1 MAKVLIVSQITPN
14 YKFVD
19 LYVNIIRDIQL
30 QLVDM
35 FSHDRILAHVAF
47 FPEKIAE
54 QVVEGM
60 GGDEILVQGRNRT
73 KDGHKAKG
81 DLEQWKVLLL

>member
-1 MAKVLIVSQITPN
+1 MTFVFGGKSSHSISNHSKLQICRS
-14 YKFVD
+14 
-19 LYVNIIRDIQL
+19 LCDIQL

-47 FPEKIAE
+47 FPEQIAE

-60 GGDEILVQGRNRT
+60 GGKEILNRT

>member
-1 MAKVLIVSQITPN
+1 MAKVLIASQITPN

-30 QLVDM
+30 QVVDM

-47 FPEKIAE
+47 FPEQIAE

-60 GGDEILVQGRNRT
+60 GGKEILNRT